1 MEIAIIILTIF
12 GIIAIWPLMTATR
25 NIGIN
30 KVEDLEKEVNQNI
43 RNNNLK
49 RAKKRN
55 KMKDELDGLG
65 DIISE
70 SDLDKLLA
78 GKLKTKSAA

>member
-1 MEIAIIILTIF
+1 MEIAIVIITVF
-12 GIIAIWPLMTATR
+12 GLIAVWPLMTATR
-25 NIGIN
+25 NIGIT

-43 RNNNLK
+43 RSNNLK

-55 KMKDELDGLG
+55 KMEEEVKGLG

-78 GKLKTKSAA
+78 GKLKAKSA